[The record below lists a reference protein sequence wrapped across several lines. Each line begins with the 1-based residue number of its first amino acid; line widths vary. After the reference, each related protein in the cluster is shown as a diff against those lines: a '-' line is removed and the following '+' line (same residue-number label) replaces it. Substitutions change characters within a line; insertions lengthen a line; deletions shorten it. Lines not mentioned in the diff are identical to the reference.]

1 MVLGLA
7 ATAFAI
13 HAEIPA
19 ETQAVVATG
28 TTQITLGG
36 ELRTRGWWRSNIAG
50 GLGQD
55 TNDQAWWDQRVR
67 LSVEAKVAP
76 GVVGYVQLETESV
89 DSGDKYVWGHGA
101 NRTTGLAVNSKPD
114 ADITL
119 LQAWI
124 QYSGQGLFGF
134 NSGLKVGHMPLKLSY
149 GQFFDNTQYGDD
161 ALVLFMDPVKGL
173 HIGLL
178 TFKGAEFSTSD
189 NTNDLDA
196 YVGLLTYRW
205 DEKNTVGINYAYLNL
220 SDIELQMS
228 NLGLHA
234 DGAFGAFGYKAAA
247 DIQFGDARND
257 DFGGFALSA
266 YLNYDFNTMNVPLNL
281 RGSVV
286 YGSGEGDFNDDNLD
300 EFLPFTGN
308 TQNYSFIYEYQ
319 HRTTAFNKT
328 GLNPAAP
335 SDGHAAG
342 VANTTYLNL
351 GLDWFATKD
360 ITLSTDVY
368 GFWASD
374 TDAWEDFTGDDVS
387 SSAGWEIDAKFK
399 YKVARNLVYQIDL
412 GYFDPGGFYE
422 DAYGIDDK
430 GVTAL
435 RHSLTLS
442 F

>member
-1 MVLGLA
+1 V
-7 ATAFAI
+7 
-13 HAEIPA
+13 
-19 ETQAVVATG
+19 
-28 TTQITLGG
+28 
-36 ELRTRGWWRSNIAG
+36 
-50 GLGQD
+50 D
-55 TNDQAWWDQRVR
+55 TNDAAWWDQRVR
-67 LSVEAKVAP
+67 LNVEATVAP
-76 GVVGYVQLETESV
+76 GVIGYVQVETESG
-89 DSGDKYVWGHGA
+89 DSGDKYVWGHGR

-114 ADITL
+114 AAITL
-119 LQAWI
+119 LQSWI
-124 QYSGQGLFGF
+124 LYTGQGLFGF
-134 NSGLKVGHMPLKLSY
+134 NSGLKIGHMPLKLSY

-173 HIGLL
+173 HIGAL
-178 TFKGAEFSTSD
+178 TFKGLEASIAD
-189 NTNDLDA
+189 NTDDLDA
-196 YVGLLTYRW
+196 YVGLLTYKW
-205 DEKNTVGINYAYLNL
+205 DPKNTVGINYTYLNL

-247 DIQFGDARND
+247 DIQFGDILRNG

-266 YLNYDFNTMNVPLNL
+266 YLNYDFNSVNVPLNL
-281 RGSVV
+281 RGALV
-286 YGSGEGDFNDDNLD
+286 YGSGEGDAGDDNLD
-300 EFLPFTGN
+300 EFIPFVGN
-308 TQNYSFIYEYQ
+308 IQNYSFIYEYQ
-319 HRTTAFNKT
+319 HRTTAFNKS

-351 GLDWFATKD
+351 GVDYNASKD
-360 ITLSTDVY
+360 IALSADLY

-374 TDAWEDFTGDDVS
+374 TDAWEDFVGRDVDS
-387 SSAGWEIDAKFK
+387 DAGWEIDAKFK
-399 YKVARNLVYQIDL
+399 YKVAKNLVYQIDL
-412 GYFDPGGFYE
+412 GYFDPGSFYE